1 MWRCGEVCL
10 VRRRGVFLYATF
22 FRCMVCMWSS
32 SFGICIPFSN
42 SPIKRGRVINII
54 LPSSQ
59 KAITK
64 IRVRPCYIKKIKINR
79 KKKSREKKRDCFL
92 PSVHLGCM
100 HIICS
105 FPECLHFL
113 PLFCG
118 AGLSQGLLR
127 TWTPSLHLREH
138 FPHWDHA
145 PQWPSIF
152 AEKVPKKLPVRI
164 IIIIVIATFL

>member
-1 MWRCGEVCL
+1 MEVWGSMPCEEAWR
-10 VRRRGVFLYATF
+10 FL
-22 FRCMVCMWSS
+22 
-32 SFGICIPFSN
+32 ICYLLSLYGLHVVQFLRYLYPFSN

-105 FPECLHFL
+105 SPETLHFL

-118 AGLSQGLLR
+118 AGLSQGHLR
-127 TWTPSLHLREH
+127 TWTSSLHLQEH

-145 PQWPSIF
+145 SQWPSIF

-164 IIIIVIATFL
+164 IIIVIATFL

>member
-64 IRVRPCYIKKIKINR
+64 IRVRPCYIKKKKINR
-79 KKKSREKKRDCFL
+79 KKKVERKREIASYLVCIL
-92 PSVHLGCM
+92 AVCT
-100 HIICS
+100 
-105 FPECLHFL
+105 
-113 PLFCG
+113 LFV
-118 AGLSQGLLR
+118 LSQNACIFYRYFAVQDCRKVFYVLG
-127 TWTPSLHLREH
+127 HLRYTSGNI
-138 FPHWDHA
+138 FPTGTTHPNGHRSLLKRF
-145 PQWPSIF
+145 Q
-152 AEKVPKKLPVRI
+152 KNCL
-164 IIIIVIATFL
+164 